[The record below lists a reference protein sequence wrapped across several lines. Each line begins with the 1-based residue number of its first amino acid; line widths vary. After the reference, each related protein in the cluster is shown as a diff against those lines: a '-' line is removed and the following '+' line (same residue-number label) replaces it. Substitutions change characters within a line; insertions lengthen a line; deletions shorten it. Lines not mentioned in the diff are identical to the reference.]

1 MNLPGFVFWLDIR
14 VGSRVGCGHKAM
26 ATEATSPNTELD
38 IGDISA
44 LHEALCPVSAKYKFF
59 GLQIGVDINEIK
71 KIEANYKDS
80 SEFLLEILCSRLY
93 QEPALT
99 CADICKALRSQ
110 TVNMPQLANNFQSH
124 FKCKSISDQHKRKN
138 ETERESSKKKKA
150 EKVSESAIPLGMSEK
165 EIEDESESENT
176 KSAEVER
183 QVHEKR
189 AEKRAHKKERTVKK
203 PCASEQP
210 EPNEFKEDEMN
221 QIKGKQKQKIQ
232 FSEMAASPQSGAESD
247 QKRNKSV
254 KESEKIAPEIMSTD
268 SENESSDA
276 CKEKEILLSKA
287 ERTGKVRECAAYSEV
302 KYQPQSAKIREVKNE
317 ARKKE
322 KQRSTNKQHSVLHRK
337 TAVDVESDEDTSE
350 QPSHKSKNLEAEE
363 TESEES
369 FSESTSDESETDS
382 PKHKEKVKPKS
393 PTDTEEMYHESDEE
407 IEKVRVKD
415 KKKLPQKSKVVT
427 AKSSPHSERL
437 VEQKK
442 GKSVG
447 MKEQE
452 RESELPAKASRGK
465 LQKPHSQAKERERM
479 KETDSGMKTRKPE
492 AHYSEQASD
501 KSETDCENEESDSG
515 NESSAEVSKAA
526 VEQSKYDSP
535 QGGIQFDHTRK
546 VKVQRESEAASLK
559 YASPGDDEQSDPDHG
574 SRDQEEH
581 RRKKKKHRRE
591 SSMTLTAIGSSSPS
605 TSQEERKKQPV
616 SKKQRHRKKHVRKM
630 KEKRERMK
638 RGKEEVAHSSG
649 TDDSSPECDMTKNQY
664 EGETKELVN
673 IFKRFFGKLCRAVFD
688 PVDTAVELQMKGLI
702 SIDAMKHMMRSPE
715 SQQEKIIT
723 LVDWIHEKIK
733 SRPDHLFVIIEVML
747 ENEALQET
755 AREILREIGTQC
767 LVCVMHFD
775 LGSKT
780 LFPAGRVC
788 PVETAAKFP
797 SRVPPSDTA
806 VQSTTGTLSSTA
818 KGM

>member
-1 MNLPGFVFWLDIR
+1 MLDIR

-26 ATEATSPNTELD
+26 DTEATSPHTELG
-38 IGDISA
+38 IGDLSA

-124 FKCKSISDQHKRKN
+124 FKCKSISDQQKRKN
-138 ETERESSKKKKA
+138 KTERESGKKKKA
-150 EKVSESAIPLGMSEK
+150 EKVSESAISLRMSEK

-189 AEKRAHKKERTVKK
+189 AEKRVHKKERTVKK

-210 EPNEFKEDEMN
+210 EPDEFKEDEMN

-232 FSEMAASPQSGAESD
+232 FSGMTASPQSGAESD

-254 KESEKIAPEIMSTD
+254 KESEKIAPEIMRKD

-302 KYQPQSAKIREVKNE
+302 KHQPQSAKIREVKNE

-350 QPSHKSKNLEAEE
+350 RPSHKSKNLEAEE

-369 FSESTSDESETDS
+369 FSQNTTDESETES
-382 PKHKEKVKPKS
+382 PKEKS
-393 PTDTEEMYHESDEE
+393 LTDTEEMYHDSNEE
-407 IEKVRVKD
+407 IEKVRAKD
-415 KKKLPQKSKVVT
+415 KKKMPQKSKVAI

-452 RESELPAKASRGK
+452 RESAKASRGK
-465 LQKPHSQAKERERM
+465 LQKPHSHVKERERV

-492 AHYSEQASD
+492 AHSSEQASD
-501 KSETDCENEESDSG
+501 ESETDCENEESDSG

-526 VEQSKYDSP
+526 VEQSKYDST
-535 QGGIQFDHTRK
+535 QAGRQFDETHTRK
-546 VKVQRESEAASLK
+546 VKVKRESEAASLK
-559 YASPGDDEQSDPDHG
+559 HDSPGDDEQSDPG
-574 SRDQEEH
+574 H
-581 RRKKKKHRRE
+581 RRKKKKQRRE
-591 SSMTLTAIGSSSPS
+591 SSMNLTAIGSSSPS

-616 SKKQRHRKKHVRKM
+616 SKKEGHRKKHVRKM

-638 RGKEEVAHSSG
+638 RGKEKAARSSG

-664 EGETKELVN
+664 EGETRELVN
-673 IFKRFFGKLCRAVFD
+673 IFERFFGKLCRAVFD

-723 LVDWIHEKIK
+723 LVDWVHEKIK

-767 LVCVMHFD
+767 LVCVLHFV

-797 SRVPPSDTA
+797 SQVPPSDTA
-806 VQSTTGTLSSTA
+806 VQSTAGTLSPTA